1 MRYVTVMRTWNFHE
15 QWLKKEK
22 KYMQIKFFEQDEH
35 ASRNSNILFIKCVK
49 IRILKPLKLTSG
61 ARHLNYV
68 SNTWN

>member
-1 MRYVTVMRTWNFHE
+1 
-15 QWLKKEK
+15 
-22 KYMQIKFFEQDEH
+22 MQIKNFEQDEH

-68 SNTWN
+68 TLETNFAYKI